1 MRGLVFDIQ
10 RFSIHDGPGIRT
22 TVFMK
27 GCPLRCPWCANPESQ
42 DAFPNLMARD
52 LKCRA
57 CGACAAVCPKGAVTM
72 TATGRRIDWSKCDQ
86 CLKCVGACIYNS
98 LSICGRYMDVPEVL
112 AEVMADADFYRNSG
126 GGMTVSGGEALMQ
139 AEFVASLMQ
148 ACRESGIHTALETTG
163 LSSWKKVAAVLEFTD
178 LVLFDIK
185 HLDTSKHRAATGV
198 GNQLILKNLQTIAK
212 VKKLWLRLPVI
223 PGYND
228 AENHIVEVAE
238 LAKNVGAEKL
248 SLLPY
253 HEGGKSKCGQ
263 IGRNYAFS
271 EGTMPTHDRMQ
282 ELKKVAAA
290 SGMLVS
296 IGS

>member
-1 MRGLVFDIQ
+1 
-10 RFSIHDGPGIRT
+10 
-22 TVFMK
+22 
-27 GCPLRCPWCANPESQ
+27 
-42 DAFPNLMARD
+42 
-52 LKCRA
+52 
-57 CGACAAVCPKGAVTM
+57 M
-72 TATGRRIDWSKCDQ
+72 TAAGRRIDWSKCDQ

-98 LSICGRYMDVPEVL
+98 LSICGRYMDVHEVL
-112 AEVMADADFYRNSG
+112 AEVMSDADFYRNSG

-139 AEFVASLMQ
+139 AEFVASLMH
-148 ACRESGIHTALETTG
+148 ACRASGIHTALETTG
-163 LSSWKKVAAVLEFTD
+163 LSPWKKMAAVLEFTD

-228 AENHIVEVAE
+228 AENHIIEVAE
-238 LAKNVGAEKL
+238 LARKIGAEKL

-253 HEGGKSKCGQ
+253 HEGGKSKCDQ
-263 IGRNYAFS
+263 SGRNYAFA

-282 ELKKVAAA
+282 KLKEVATA